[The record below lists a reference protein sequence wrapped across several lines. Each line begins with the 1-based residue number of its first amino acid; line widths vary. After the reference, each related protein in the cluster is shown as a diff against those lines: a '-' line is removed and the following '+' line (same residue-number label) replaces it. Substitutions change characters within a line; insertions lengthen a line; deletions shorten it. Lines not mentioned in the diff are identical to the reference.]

1 MGGGQTEKEKV
12 DKRHVAGFRKFQNA
26 AIKALAAVMRLI
38 DGGPEDEKAAG
49 RAVVKLSDMKSLVS
63 TYKEAVVGEKMISG
77 SEAEYK
83 THNNTEEDVEY
94 CVRWVIDEDAG
105 PGGAG
110 AEDD

>member
-63 TYKEAVVGEKMISG
+63 TYKEAVVGEKIVLGSDKSTDVGQSFEWPDEMI
-77 SEAEYK
+77 
-83 THNNTEEDVEY
+83 
-94 CVRWVIDEDAG
+94 VRWVDDDEQG
-105 PGGAG
+105 S
-110 AEDD
+110 DDEGLDVS